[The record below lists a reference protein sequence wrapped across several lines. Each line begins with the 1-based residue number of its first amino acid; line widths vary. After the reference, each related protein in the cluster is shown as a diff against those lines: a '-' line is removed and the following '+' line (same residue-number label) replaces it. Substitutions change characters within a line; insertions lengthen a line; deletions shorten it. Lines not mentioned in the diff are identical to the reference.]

1 MTPAPGRAGAAIGTA
16 YPGVVPALRTSR
28 VAALALAADVVAV
41 LVFAA
46 IGRAGHD
53 EAGGIGGVLVTAAP
67 FVIGL
72 GVAWA
77 TPWVRARPAG
87 FAAGGTALAGTVVI
101 GLLLRAAFTGRLPLT
116 FALVTLVALAV
127 LLVGWRGVSA
137 VVAEVVDRRAS
148 RSARR

>member
-1 MTPAPGRAGAAIGTA
+1 VGSSGTA
-16 YPGVVPALRTSR
+16 PPTLERVPALRTPR

-46 IGRAGHD
+46 IGRASHE
-53 EAGGIGGVLVTAAP
+53 EAGGVGGVLVTAAP

-87 FAAGGTALAGTVVI
+87 FVAGGTVLAGTVVL

-116 FALVTLVALAV
+116 FALVTLVALTV
-127 LLVGWRGVSA
+127 LLIGWRGVSA
-137 VVAEVVDRRAS
+137 VVAEIVDRRAT
-148 RSARR
+148 RAARH